1 MVGRKLRE
9 ALAML
14 QDASTILLELLEAF
28 EYDTQ
33 RDALANEL
41 TTIYYALS
49 ATIEDIEDLSD
60 EY

>member
-1 MVGRKLRE
+1 M
-9 ALAML
+9 M

-49 ATIEDIEDLSD
+49 ATIEDVEDLSD